1 MKTKYTGGNVKADW
15 SFIVIIITVM
25 LILCL
30 FWSGCLG
37 TSRNNKVYSMTNKKN
52 RESVVKEYEDTPKFS
67 VKTRNKD
74 KTFSKK
80 EMLIESSDLLYYKTI
95 KADPK
100 TSFIFREQN
109 INMPYRTNADVGG
122 VIHDINNYDLV
133 DNTVYDEIFN
143 PVRNAAGEMIEIF
156 GEEEGITAQRNLQ
169 VELRDADSQNVHDT
183 SVSRTVRKIFATID
197 IKNSVNENKLVKDIL
212 TYAED
217 KEVSGNA
224 TKKIKMVLDKVL
236 NRNAVV
242 TNIGGAREIELLDAV
257 WREASIKNEPTRSN
271 IRDMLLVQIADTFDE
286 NTRSVLC
293 PSGFANRISVAL
305 VVETPSLFP
314 KTKEL
319 LNNEILQT
327 ASFIRN
333 ELEEDNDYKLLND
346 FDQHEVFKKELY
358 DKLSLDYMGFL
369 SIEEIKDLTAD
380 WIDHL

>member
-1 MKTKYTGGNVKADW
+1 
-15 SFIVIIITVM
+15 
-25 LILCL
+25 
-30 FWSGCLG
+30 
-37 TSRNNKVYSMTNKKN
+37 
-52 RESVVKEYEDTPKFS
+52 
-67 VKTRNKD
+67 
-74 KTFSKK
+74 
-80 EMLIESSDLLYYKTI
+80 
-95 KADPK
+95 
-100 TSFIFREQN
+100 
-109 INMPYRTNADVGG
+109 
-122 VIHDINNYDLV
+122 
-133 DNTVYDEIFN
+133 
-143 PVRNAAGEMIEIF
+143 
-156 GEEEGITAQRNLQ
+156 
-169 VELRDADSQNVHDT
+169 
-183 SVSRTVRKIFATID
+183 
-197 IKNSVNENKLVKDIL
+197 
-212 TYAED
+212 
-217 KEVSGNA
+217 
-224 TKKIKMVLDKVL
+224 MVLDKVIE
-236 NRNAVV
+236 RNSIV
-242 TNIGGAREIELLDAV
+242 TNVGGAREIELLDAV
-257 WREASIKNEPTRSN
+257 WREANTKSEPTSSN